1 MNCLANF
8 LAQKSITYL
17 LRNTKVLSNKNK
29 LILFDLQEKHLTD
42 AEMKRILRFCNLQSL
57 LDENMA
63 ITLPQN
69 DSQTNSGLS
78 QAALQ
83 SFRAQLTDKEIN
95 QIDVILRKC
104 GFPSCSNFPL
114 ESSGLVKELELWLNI

>member
-29 LILFDLQEKHLTD
+29 LILFDFQEKHLTD

-57 LDENMA
+57 LDENTA

-114 ESSGLVKELELWLNI
+114 ESSGLVKELEL

>member
-29 LILFDLQEKHLTD
+29 LILFDFQENHLTD

-57 LDENMA
+57 LDENTA

-114 ESSGLVKELELWLNI
+114 ESSGLVKELEL

>member
-1 MNCLANF
+1 MIF
-8 LAQKSITYL
+8 
-17 LRNTKVLSNKNK
+17 
-29 LILFDLQEKHLTD
+29 QEKHLTD

-114 ESSGLVKELELWLNI
+114 ESSGLVKELEL